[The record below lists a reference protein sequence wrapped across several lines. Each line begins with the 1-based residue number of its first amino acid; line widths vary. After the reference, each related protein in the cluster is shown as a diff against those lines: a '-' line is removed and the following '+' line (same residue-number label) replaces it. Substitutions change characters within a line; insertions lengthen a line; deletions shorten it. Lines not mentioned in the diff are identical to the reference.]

1 MQLQYDTILWHRD
14 ILRHTKGLDKKKG
27 CLSRMVLIKEKEIK
41 TLRVSNIA
49 LNNDRVLNVNEL
61 R

>member
-1 MQLQYDTILWHRD
+1 
-14 ILRHTKGLDKKKG
+14 
-27 CLSRMVLIKEKEIK
+27 MVLIKEKEIK